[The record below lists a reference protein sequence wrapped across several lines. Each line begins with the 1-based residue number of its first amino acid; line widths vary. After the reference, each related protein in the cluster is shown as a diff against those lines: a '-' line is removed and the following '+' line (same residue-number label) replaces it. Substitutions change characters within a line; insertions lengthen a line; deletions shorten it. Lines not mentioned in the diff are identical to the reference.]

1 MIVLDR
7 LVDLEAFVFFYQ
19 ELEVFVH
26 HMKQVLDVM
35 DLFFS
40 FFYEVEK
47 KKDHNILALML
58 RSQI

>member
-1 MIVLDR
+1 
-7 LVDLEAFVFFYQ
+7 
-19 ELEVFVH
+19 
-26 HMKQVLDVM
+26 MKQVLDVM

-47 KKDHNILALML
+47 KDHNILALML

>member
-1 MIVLDR
+1 
-7 LVDLEAFVFFYQ
+7 
-19 ELEVFVH
+19 LEVFVR
-26 HMKQVLDVM
+26 HMKQQVLDVM

-47 KKDHNILALML
+47 KKDHNILALMF